1 MEINGKEVHDEMK
14 KNESETRE
22 EKKESLIQNRNASY
36 DSIVVWL
43 VKQSM
48 EMNITYAMLPTKT
61 DTKNEIQKE
70 NETNQESNEFC
81 VLITTVQ

>member
-36 DSIVVWL
+36 DLVV
-43 VKQSM
+43 V
-48 EMNITYAMLPTKT
+48 
-61 DTKNEIQKE
+61 
-70 NETNQESNEFC
+70 
-81 VLITTVQ
+81 